1 MRQDAENDFFG
12 TTHVIVNFRFALN
25 ADFLPALV
33 AVQYLTFPT
42 CEAPPTNSN
51 RGRPARM
58 QVKHRLTQS
67 FSQIIVCPSPPLSL
81 ITMSF
86 F

>member
-1 MRQDAENDFFG
+1 MGQDAENDFFG

-42 CEAPPTNSN
+42 CEA
-51 RGRPARM
+51 
-58 QVKHRLTQS
+58 
-67 FSQIIVCPSPPLSL
+67 FPLFIPRVRKMTL
-81 ITMSF
+81 
-86 F
+86 